1 MGIMAG
7 LFDTARA
14 MPLYRLPELFCGFP
28 RQEGEEPTHYP
39 VACRPQAW
47 ASGSVFA
54 LVEAI
59 IGLSMGSNSET
70 GRIWVQLKKP
80 LLPLGVNSLDISGLM
95 YGDEQVDLHLSQG
108 SEDVAVNVKHRSSRV
123 DIQISK

>member
-1 MGIMAG
+1 
-7 LFDTARA
+7 
-14 MPLYRLPELFCGFP
+14 
-28 RQEGEEPTHYP
+28 
-39 VACRPQAW
+39 
-47 ASGSVFA
+47 
-54 LVEAI
+54 
-59 IGLSMGSNSET
+59 MGSNSET